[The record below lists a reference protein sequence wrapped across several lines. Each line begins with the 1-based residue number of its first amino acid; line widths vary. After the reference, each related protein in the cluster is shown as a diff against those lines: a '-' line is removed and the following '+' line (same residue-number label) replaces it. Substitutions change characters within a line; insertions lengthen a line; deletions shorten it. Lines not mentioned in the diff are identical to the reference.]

1 MKNYLKEI
9 LKIRKDFPKKENKLI
24 EKAYKFA
31 ERKHKGQKF
40 DGSSYPYFIHPAYAG
55 VLLARWGRNYEEI
68 CAGLLHDVVEDCNV
82 KLPTIK
88 KIFGPRVAFLVDGM
102 SWEIKWNKET
112 KSWFKDRVGFYKK
125 IMDYSFSF
133 LKDKKVEE
141 IEEITGVFFKE
152 VLYKFIFPEIIDIIN
167 EHKAKDR
174 EVIIVSNGADIL
186 VKKIADYLNI
196 KNYISTRLEIT
207 NGKFTGKI
215 LGDIVYGKNKVKVTN
230 EFIKKNNLDLYNSYA
245 YTDHISDL
253 DLLLM
258 VFNPCAVNPD
268 NLLFEEAKK
277 RNWPVLMF
285 NKNLINK

>member
-125 IMDYSFSF
+125 IMDYSQ
-133 LKDKKVEE
+133 KD
-141 IEEITGVFFKE
+141 IGV
-152 VLYKFIFPEIIDIIN
+152 
-167 EHKAKDR
+167 
-174 EVIIVSNGADIL
+174 VIIHASDELSKISDIL
-186 VKKIADYLNI
+186 GRKIVKKDESFEKSKKRYTWIATILVPFYKEIGLNNVSKRLWWKIEDYFEEKPKSDLNSYISKSNLKKI
-196 KNYISTRLEIT
+196 KNKLD
-207 NGKFTGKI
+207 KI
-215 LGDIVYGKNKVKVTN
+215 ARIDEL
-230 EFIKKNNLDLYNSYA
+230 
-245 YTDHISDL
+245 
-253 DLLLM
+253 
-258 VFNPCAVNPD
+258 
-268 NLLFEEAKK
+268 
-277 RNWPVLMF
+277 R
-285 NKNLINK
+285 